1 MGFEE
6 DIKAGFKCDHCDKI
20 FGIAS
25 NRYYLDLPVAKN
37 ILQTFTGIVMREEC
51 MKGKVLIKV

>member
-25 NRYYLDLPVAKN
+25 NRYYLDLPLAKN
-37 ILQTFTGIVMREEC
+37 ILQTFTGIVM
-51 MKGKVLIKV
+51 

>member
-1 MGFEE
+1 MGFEK

-25 NRYYLDLPVAKN
+25 NRYYLDIPLARNVQQKLP
-37 ILQTFTGIVMREEC
+37 GIGM
-51 MKGKVLIKV
+51 

>member
-1 MGFEE
+1 MGFER

-25 NRYYLDLPVAKN
+25 NRYYLDIQLARNVPQK
-37 ILQTFTGIVMREEC
+37 FPEIVM
-51 MKGKVLIKV
+51 